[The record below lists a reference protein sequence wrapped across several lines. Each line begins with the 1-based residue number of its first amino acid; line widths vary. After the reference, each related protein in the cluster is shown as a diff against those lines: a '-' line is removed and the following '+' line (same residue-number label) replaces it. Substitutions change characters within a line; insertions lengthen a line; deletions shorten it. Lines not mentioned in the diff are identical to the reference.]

1 MPNQIFKYI
10 PEPNILIYFLDMVC
24 LKENDT
30 YIFDM
35 NAYKKGIY
43 IQGNIQLLD
52 EIRPYYYVSKQ
63 LKYIDR
69 EMTYN
74 NFTTILRQLCNI
86 MDIKYNSTIKYD
98 RSVYNIKYEIYFP
111 TT

>member
-10 PEPNILIYFLDMVC
+10 PENNILIDFLHIVC
-24 LKENDT
+24 LKENTT

-35 NAYKKGIY
+35 NAYKKGQY
-43 IQGNIQLLD
+43 NDTNIKLLD
-52 EIRPYYYVSKQ
+52 DIRPYYYVSKQ
-63 LKYIDR
+63 LKYLDR
-69 EMTYN
+69 EITYN

-86 MDIKYNSTIKYD
+86 TKIKYTSTIKYD
-98 RSVYNIKYEIYFP
+98 RSVYNIKYEIYYP